1 MIRVNVPKK
10 YSLPT
15 GFNEGNSNNN
25 LLWLA
30 ATGSP
35 LMPQNSIR
43 QPGVYTNED
52 ALFPQIGAEFSYSG
66 ADSDLSNYEDDYEDD
81 YEDNYGDDSD
91 FSLFPARKY
100 CKNKF
105 DKKSQEFRDCLTEY
119 RAKKGKKKAMRG
131 YQLEQDQ
138 KLNVALNQTSDT
150 GTADEVKDVNS
161 KKSKGVIIIVLI
173 VAILGVGAYIIL
185 KKK

>member
-10 YSLPT
+10 YSLST

-43 QPGVYTNED
+43 QPGAYTNED

-66 ADSDLSNYEDDYEDD
+66 ADSDLSNYEDEDDSDYEDD
-81 YEDNYGDDSD
+81 SD
-91 FSLFPARKY
+91 FALFPARKY

-105 DKKSQEFRDCLTEY
+105 DKKSPEFRDCLTEY

-150 GTADEVKDVNS
+150 GTADEVKDDKS